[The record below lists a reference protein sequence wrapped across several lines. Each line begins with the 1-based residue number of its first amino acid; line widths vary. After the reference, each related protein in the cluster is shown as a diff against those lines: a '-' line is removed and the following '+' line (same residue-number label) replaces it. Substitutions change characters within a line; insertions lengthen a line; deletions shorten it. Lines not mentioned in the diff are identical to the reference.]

1 MTFRQ
6 RIIIAFTIVLVLPVL
21 LFMLSFIVIGNVLAR
36 GEDEDSAAQYF
47 GYESLTEDYQQ
58 YSVLLDSTFEDI
70 KKDLDEDPAIIED
83 PGYLQSL
90 SERVSAA
97 NSYILVRKGKDLYYT
112 GNEAAAEKDL
122 PVLPGYR
129 GDRQN
134 EGTSYYIDSMAKMVK
149 QLDFLFEDDS
159 EGSIFIITKVVTL
172 VSRKFLAG
180 MFTAMVVILLFTA
193 ILLTRWLEGNFFD
206 PINKL
211 NTAMNNIRD
220 GNLDYRLQT
229 SEEGEIGN
237 LYKNYEE
244 MRLRLKE
251 STEEKLER
259 ERQNRELITNIS
271 HDLKTPITSIKG
283 YVEGLMDGVANTPEK
298 QERYI
303 RTIYNKAN
311 DMNTLINE
319 LTLYSRIDNDKIP
332 YNFHRIN
339 VADYFGDCVE
349 EIGMDMESRG
359 ITLNYSNM
367 VSPDTKIIADPEQMK
382 RVINNIIGNSVK
394 YMDKPDG
401 RIDIRILDEE
411 DSIRIEIEDNGKG
424 IAARDLPNIFDRFYR
439 TDSSRNSAQGG
450 SGIGLSIVRKV
461 IEDHGGYVW
470 ATSREGEGTCMHLVI
485 RKYHEN
491 VNLDD
496 YIEEV

>member
-220 GNLDYRLQT
+220 STTACRRPRRARSET
-229 SEEGEIGN
+229 ST
-237 LYKNYEE
+237 
-244 MRLRLKE
+244 R
-251 STEEKLER
+251 
-259 ERQNRELITNIS
+259 ITRRCAC
-271 HDLKTPITSIKG
+271 G
-283 YVEGLMDGVANTPEK
+283 
-298 QERYI
+298 
-303 RTIYNKAN
+303 
-311 DMNTLINE
+311 
-319 LTLYSRIDNDKIP
+319 
-332 YNFHRIN
+332 
-339 VADYFGDCVE
+339 
-349 EIGMDMESRG
+349 
-359 ITLNYSNM
+359 
-367 VSPDTKIIADPEQMK
+367 
-382 RVINNIIGNSVK
+382 
-394 YMDKPDG
+394 
-401 RIDIRILDEE
+401 
-411 DSIRIEIEDNGKG
+411 
-424 IAARDLPNIFDRFYR
+424 
-439 TDSSRNSAQGG
+439 SRNPQRRSWKG
-450 SGIGLSIVRKV
+450 SGR
-461 IEDHGGYVW
+461 
-470 ATSREGEGTCMHLVI
+470 T
-485 RKYHEN
+485 EN
-491 VNLDD
+491 
-496 YIEEV
+496 

>member
-6 RIIIAFTIVLVLPVL
+6 RIIIAFSIVLVLPVL
-21 LFMLSFIVIGNVLAR
+21 LFMLSFIVIGNFVAR
-36 GEDEDSAAQYF
+36 DPGSDAQYF
-47 GYESLTEDYQQ
+47 DYEMLTDDYQK
-58 YSVLLDSTFEDI
+58 YSEMLDSTCGQVSQE
-70 KKDLDEDPAIIED
+70 LEEDPSLIED

-90 SERVSAA
+90 SERVSVSH
-97 NSYILVRKGKDLYYT
+97 SYIVVRKAEDLYYT
-112 GNEAAAEKDL
+112 GNEAAAATDFPML
-122 PVLPGYR
+122 PPYNHTKQSVGA
-129 GDRQN
+129 G
-134 EGTSYYIDSMAKMVK
+134 YYIDNTAKMVK
-149 QLDFLFEDDS
+149 QVDFTFEDGT
-159 EGSIFIITKVVTL
+159 EGSLFIITRSVAV
-172 VSRKFLAG
+172 VSRKFLGG
-180 MFTAMVVILLFTA
+180 MFAAMVGILLFTA
-193 ILLTRWLEGNFFD
+193 ILLTRWLESNFFN

-229 SEEGEIGN
+229 TEEGEIGN
-237 LYKNYEE
+237 LYKNYED

-251 STEEKLER
+251 SQEEKLER

-298 QERYI
+298 QEKYI

-332 YNFHRIN
+332 YNFHKIN

-367 VSPDTKIIADPEQMK
+367 VSPDTVIIADPEQMK
-382 RVINNIIGNSVK
+382 RVINNIVGNSVK

-401 RIDIRILDEE
+401 NIDIRILDEQ
-411 DSIRIEIEDNGKG
+411 DSVRVEIEDNGKG
-424 IAARDLPNIFDRFYR
+424 IAAEDLPKVFDRFYR

-470 ATSREGEGTCMHLVI
+470 ATSREGEGTCVHFVI
-485 RKYHEN
+485 RKYQETSETEN
-491 VNLDD
+491 